1 MLMLK
6 TTHDRIVAERAS
18 AHAAAAGR
26 AQAYAGLLRDARLS
40 NARLNDECDAL
51 AAKVARLE
59 TRLAPFIAERK
70 RNAKGHFVS
79 SKGAQA

>member
-6 TTHDRIVAERAS
+6 TTHDRIVAEGAAAR
-18 AHAAAAGR
+18 AAAAGR
-26 AQAYAGLLRDARLS
+26 AQAYAGLLRDARLN

-51 AAKVARLE
+51 AEKVARLE
-59 TRLAPFIAERK
+59 HRLAAFTAPRP

-79 SKGAQA
+79 TKGAQA